1 MNFWK
6 CTGEKLLLLT
16 DSVRFQVTFV
26 NYFNFSTTAIY
37 KKLLHKKEEKTLLN
51 FFPIIIKTHH
61 NATFKFIQHFNIC
74 GYRRRAPVSKSSH
87 LWWVI
92 IKKCFL
98 PINYYK
104 YYKYCESFLFA
115 ICTSILNKF
124 TDSIFYNL
132 KTFFCIYFIEN
143 LFRVI
148 HNHHLTGY

>member
-6 CTGEKLLLLT
+6 CTEENYYYWPTAWGFKLLLLT
-16 DSVRFQVTFV
+16 TSTFQQQQ
-26 NYFNFSTTAIY
+26 STTKNCYIKR
-37 KKLLHKKEEKTLLN
+37 KKKTLFN

-74 GYRRRAPVSKSSH
+74 GYRRRAPVSKSSL

-115 ICTSILNKF
+115 ICTSMLNDII
-124 TDSIFYNL
+124 DSISII
-132 KTFFCIYFIEN
+132 C
-143 LFRVI
+143 
-148 HNHHLTGY
+148 